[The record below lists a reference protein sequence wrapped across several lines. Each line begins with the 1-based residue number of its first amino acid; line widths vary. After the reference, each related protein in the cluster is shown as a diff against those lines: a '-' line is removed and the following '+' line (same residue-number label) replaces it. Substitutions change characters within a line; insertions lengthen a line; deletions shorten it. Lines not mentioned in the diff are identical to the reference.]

1 MIYGRDARLPT
12 EAALSILPTL
22 QMLED
27 GDYKAKLVSG
37 LAECWHLAHTS
48 ITKAQA
54 QQKECYDCYAKEPK
68 IQTSDRVMVFMPQ
81 EASSTLPWSILRT

>member
-27 GDYKAKLVSG
+27 GDYKAKLVPG
-37 LAECWHLAHTS
+37 LTKCWHIAHTS
-48 ITKAQA
+48 TTKTQA
-54 QQKECYDCYAKEPK
+54 QQKE
-68 IQTSDRVMVFMPQ
+68 
-81 EASSTLPWSILRT
+81 IL